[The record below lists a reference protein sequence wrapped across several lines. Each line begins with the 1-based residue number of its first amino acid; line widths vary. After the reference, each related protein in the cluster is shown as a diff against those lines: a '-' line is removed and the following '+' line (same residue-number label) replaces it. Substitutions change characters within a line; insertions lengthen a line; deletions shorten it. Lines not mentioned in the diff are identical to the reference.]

1 MDIRKAHFVV
11 VTRDLAVQVE
21 DHADL
26 LHGLEDGVEDLV
38 VLDASL
44 GARGDASRVALDA
57 LDPLGCGELDLVR
70 RDGRVEVERE
80 QELGVGAQGAQV
92 GAVRECSLGRR
103 DGRTEVGLRKRGEVD
118 LDQSWPTVWP

>member
-1 MDIRKAHFVV
+1 MAHFVV

-26 LHGLEDGVEDLV
+26 LHGLEDRVEDLV

-44 GARGDASRVALDA
+44 GARGDASRVALDS
-57 LDPLGCGELDLVR
+57 LDSLGCGELDLVR

-80 QELGVGAQGAQV
+80 QELGVGAEGAQV
-92 GAVRECSLGRR
+92 GAVRERSLGRR
-103 DGRTEVGLRKRGEVD
+103 DGRAEVGLRKRAEAD
-118 LDQSWPTVWP
+118 LDQIRPKAGLD